1 MTSTD
6 SNDALALNG
15 PVLDAHQPITA
26 SPSSTLLNPPD
37 ADIEPESTTANAI
50 TRLDDDDGD
59 ESEDDDDEEEEE
71 NEDGDGDDDDDA
83 SVKAPVP
90 SAEERAKELERIV
103 SQEMDGYKHPSS
115 ASEEEDEEDEEDS
128 EEDSE
133 EEDDEEDEE
142 PLFKY
147 KRLEGSVPTVL
158 SRRESA
164 SAITVANKRLVC
176 LCSCH
181 GHDTLTLTP
190 FCRPWEHTRVS
201 YMSWTSQGP
210 SSSRSN
216 PTRPLLWTSAWIPP
230 VTLSPLPLWTVNLL
244 SVLLLHDLSL
254 MKQPRTGRHP
264 LRLHRRVL
272 RLRHETAHAYR
283 RSRAGLCSA

>member
-15 PVLDAHQPITA
+15 PVLDAQQPITA

-37 ADIEPESTTANAI
+37 ADTEPESTTANAI
-50 TRLDDDDGD
+50 TRLDDGD

-71 NEDGDGDDDDDA
+71 NEDDDGDDDVDA
-83 SVKAPVP
+83 SVKAPMP
-90 SAEERAKELERIV
+90 NAEERAKELERIV

-115 ASEEEDEEDEEDS
+115 ASEEDEDEEDEEDS
-128 EEDSE
+128 EEDS

-164 SAITVANKRLVC
+164 SAITVANKRLVG
-176 LCSCH
+176 LCSCRSH
-181 GHDTLTLTP
+181 GIAMLTP
-190 FCRPWEHTRVS
+190 LQALGTHSGIVHV
-201 YMSWTSQGP
+201 M
-210 SSSRSN
+210 
-216 PTRPLLWTSAWIPP
+216 
-230 VTLSPLPLWTVNLL
+230 
-244 SVLLLHDLSL
+244 DLSGTIIKSFKPHTATI
-254 MKQPRTGRHP
+254 MDICMDSTGDFVATASMDGKPP
-264 LRLHRRVL
+264 LCI
-272 RLRHETAHAYR
+272 TFA
-283 RSRAGLCSA
+283 

>member
-15 PVLDAHQPITA
+15 LVLDAQQPITA

-37 ADIEPESTTANAI
+37 ADTEPESTTANAI

-115 ASEEEDEEDEEDS
+115 ASEEDEDEEDEEDS
-128 EEDSE
+128 EEDS

-176 LCSCH
+176 SCH
-181 GHDTLTLTP
+181 GHIIPKLTP
-190 FCRPWEHTRVS
+190 LS
-201 YMSWTSQGP
+201 GP
-210 SSSRSN
+210 GN
-216 PTRPLLWTSAWIPP
+216 
-230 VTLSPLPLWTVNLL
+230 TLGY
-244 SVLLLHDLSL
+244 
-254 MKQPRTGRHP
+254 RTCHGP
-264 LRLHRRVL
+264 LRDHHQVVQTPHGHNHGHLHGL
-272 RLRHETAHAYR
+272 YGRLCRHCLYGR
-283 RSRAGLCSA
+283 